1 MEISIT
7 KGLRELKLYNDK
19 IEKAIRN
26 TKYVQLQKSNKKIN
40 NKTTVEEFTKQIK
53 ADLDSIKDM
62 IKIRNKIKAA
72 IVNSNATTIV
82 TVSGNKMTVAE
93 AIEKKENIK
102 YEKSLL
108 QAMKDD
114 FVNVYDNLNAENH
127 NMEMQLDRLLQKMC
141 EGEQKNNED
150 KNEFS
155 ESFKKLNEWKLV
167 DPINIEKQIKY
178 LEEEIDN
185 FESEVDIILSES
197 NTITKVNIED

>member
-19 IEKAIRN
+19 IKKAIRN

-40 NKTTVEEFTKQIK
+40 NKTTVEEFTKQVK

-82 TVSGNKMTVAE
+82 TISGNKMTVAE

-102 YEKSLL
+102 YDKTLL

-114 FVNVYDNLNAENH
+114 FVNIYDNLNAENH

-185 FESEVDIILSES
+185 FESEVDIVLSES